1 MSHLGNIPA
10 ELLAGTVEK
19 LVSKMGDNELASEYR
34 ASVPNMPDEA
44 CGAFVEAI
52 FDAFRDRGESSED
65 VVEEAGTTLER
76 VATRET
82 DAISALLEYAAGSPG
97 ILKETSAVFV
107 ERRPDLVHA
116 LPRTLYDA
124 VAQRLSPDT

>member
-1 MSHLGNIPA
+1 
-10 ELLAGTVEK
+10 
-19 LVSKMGDNELASEYR
+19 MGDDELASAYR
-34 ASVPNMPDEA
+34 TSVPNMPDEA

-97 ILKETSAVFV
+97 LLKETSAVFV
-107 ERRPDLVHA
+107 EHRPDLVHV
-116 LPRTLYDA
+116 LPRALYDA
-124 VAQRLSPDT
+124 IAQRLSPNT